1 MDQHESS
8 AENLGAD
15 EPGVSLRRQPHLGS
29 ERGRPEADGGA
40 DRVFSEYGM
49 EPLGMD
55 EPERSRIHQTLG
67 GARVWARACSGYR
80 RHRLEICEVQRT
92 PKTETARSENFQ
104 RG

>member
-29 ERGRPEADGGA
+29 ERGRPQADGSA

-49 EPLGMD
+49 ESLGLD
-55 EPERSRIHQTLG
+55 DPERPRIDQTLG
-67 GARVWARACSGYR
+67 GARVWARACSCYC

-92 PKTETARSENFQ
+92 AKTGTARSGNFQ